1 MKFIPCRKVDPPKL
15 SDEDVAKLFMGDSI
29 ESPVPLSEGDCF
41 SLEHR
46 GITFAVFCSSSSGKC
61 ILRRM
66 RPEEIR
72 FSEENGGDSPWP

>member
-15 SDEDVAKLFMGDSI
+15 SDEDVVKLFMGDSI

-41 SLEHR
+41 SFVYH
-46 GITFAVFCSSSSGKC
+46 GQWMPVFCSSSSGKH

-66 RPEEIR
+66 RPEEIQ
-72 FSEENGGDSPWP
+72 FSEDNGGDLPWP

>member
-15 SDEDVAKLFMGDSI
+15 SDEDVVKLFKGDSI

-41 SLEHR
+41 SLIHCEIQF
-46 GITFAVFCSSSSGKC
+46 GVFCSSSSGKC

-66 RPEEIR
+66 RPEEIQ
-72 FSEENGGDSPWP
+72 FSKDNGGDLPWP